1 MTFDDVLKL
10 RKFGSMMHKTCQIDL
25 EILKDKD
32 PGNLMLEEANIFYE
46 LYLVDSFGS
55 MIDIPILIRNYQTG
69 TEGNVQTPNA
79 EGTEPVSTWKL
90 VRRFFVL
97 DSISGVE
104 ESQPMSKPKF
114 IRYASSITLKVMM
127 DKEAQET
134 IYRPLLIV
142 DYNEVEIVKF
152 KSDAQFKIQFES
164 EYFSDYDWIFTQI
177 QIACIVFNVVAF
189 LVFVVRF
196 RMYTKRNPRDV
207 LGADATIMYFS
218 KFIFYLCDVWGEFMF
233 WLIFWSCGT
242 IFMRYKLQENAT

>member
-1 MTFDDVLKL
+1 MNGTFIGYTELKNQLSVCAMTFDDVLNM

-69 TEGNVQTPNA
+69 SEGNIQTPNA

-104 ESQPMSKPKF
+104 ESQPMSKPQF

-127 DKEAQET
+127 DKEA
-134 IYRPLLIV
+134 
-142 DYNEVEIVKF
+142 
-152 KSDAQFKIQFES
+152 
-164 EYFSDYDWIFTQI
+164 
-177 QIACIVFNVVAF
+177 
-189 LVFVVRF
+189 
-196 RMYTKRNPRDV
+196 
-207 LGADATIMYFS
+207 
-218 KFIFYLCDVWGEFMF
+218 
-233 WLIFWSCGT
+233 
-242 IFMRYKLQENAT
+242 